1 MVTKIKPYNPRAKDL
16 VADWHVIDASGEVL
30 GRLATRVA
38 WLLMGK
44 HKPGY
49 VRHLSSGDFVVVVN
63 ADKVR
68 TTGNKSQQIVYR
80 RHSQYPGNLREIPY
94 QRVMETHPTRIIEHA
109 VRGMLPK
116 SKLGDRMYSRLK
128 VYAEETH
135 PHMAQVTGSQRRIER
150 MAAESVQETEEAVKA
165 ARKPARRRRRRSKP
179 AAEAPGPVAAEAAT
193 TVEAASDDSL
203 AAEAPEKPAKSRPAQ
218 AGDDAPEQ
226 AVAETSPTETGAD
239 DAPAAEAPKRPARR
253 RRRRRTRS
261 AADAAAVAAGGTT
274 VAPAAAEAPAA
285 EVESG
290 DDTPVENGSATQ
302 PTVDSGQGESGDETA
317 TEDRNK
323 DAPGDA

>member
-1 MVTKIKPYNPRAKDL
+1 MVTKIKPYNPRASDL

-80 RHSQYPGNLREIPY
+80 RHSQYPGNLKEIPY

-128 VYAEETH
+128 VYADETH

-150 MAAESVQETEEAVKA
+150 MAAEAIQEAEEAVQA
-165 ARKPARRRRRRSKP
+165 AKGPARRRRRRAKV
-179 AAEAPGPVAAEAAT
+179 AAEAPEPVAAEAAT
-193 TVEAASDDSL
+193 TVEAAPDEAPAEAAPTQPARRRRRSAKPSAEAATTAEATSDD
-203 AAEAPEKPAKSRPAQ
+203 AQ
-218 AGDDAPEQ
+218 AE
-226 AVAETSPTETGAD
+226 
-239 DAPAAEAPKRPARR
+239 EAPKRPARR

-261 AADAAAVAAGGTT
+261 AADAAAVAAGGTAT
-274 VAPAAAEAPAA
+274 APAAPEAPAA
-285 EVESG
+285 EVESSA
-290 DDTPVENGSATQ
+290 DSAVEDESSTQ
-302 PTVDSGQGESGDETA
+302 PSVDPGQGESGDEA
-317 TEDRNK
+317 ANEDRNK
-323 DAPGDA
+323 EAPGDA

>member
-1 MVTKIKPYNPRAKDL
+1 MVTKIKPYNPRASDL

-80 RHSQYPGNLREIPY
+80 RHSQYPGNLKEIPY

-135 PHMAQVTGSQRRIER
+135 PHMAQVTGSKRRIER
-150 MAAESVQETEEAVKA
+150 MAAEAVQEAEEAVVA
-165 ARKPARRRRRRSKP
+165 ATQPARRRRRRARP
-179 AAEAPGPVAAEAAT
+179 AAEAPEPVAAEAAT
-193 TVEAASDDSL
+193 TVEATPD
-203 AAEAPEKPAKSRPAQ
+203 EAPVE
-218 AGDDAPEQ
+218 
-226 AVAETSPTETGAD
+226 
-239 DAPAAEAPKRPARR
+239 EAPKKPARR

-261 AADAAAVAAGGTT
+261 AADAAAVAASGTAA
-274 VAPAAAEAPAA
+274 APATPEAPAA
-285 EVESG
+285 EVESSAG
-290 DDTPVENGSATQ
+290 NAVEDGSSTQ
-302 PTVDSGQGESGDETA
+302 PTVDPGQSESGDETA
-317 TEDRNK
+317 AEDRNK
-323 DAPGDA
+323 EAPGDA

>member
-1 MVTKIKPYNPRAKDL
+1 MVTKIKPYNPRASDL

-63 ADKVR
+63 AGKVR

-80 RHSQYPGNLREIPY
+80 RHSQYPGNLKEIPY

-150 MAAESVQETEEAVKA
+150 MAAAAVQEAEEAVKQ
-165 ARKPARRRRRRSKP
+165 PARRRRRRSR
-179 AAEAPGPVAAEAAT
+179 AVAEAPEPVAAEAAAT
-193 TVEAASDDSL
+193 IEAAPD
-203 AAEAPEKPAKSRPAQ
+203 EAPAEEAPTQPARRRRRSAKPTE
-218 AGDDAPEQ
+218 DAPEQ
-226 AVAETSPTETGAD
+226 VVAETAPTDASAD
-239 DAPAAEAPKRPARR
+239 DAQAEEAPKRPARR

-261 AADAAAVAAGGTT
+261 AADAAAVAAGGTAA
-274 VAPAAAEAPAA
+274 APATPEAPVA
-285 EVESG
+285 EVESSA
-290 DDTPVENGSATQ
+290 DSAVEDAPSTQ
-302 PTVDSGQGESGDETA
+302 PTVDTGQGESGDENA
-317 TEDRNK
+317 AEDRNK
-323 DAPGDA
+323 EAPGDA

>member
-1 MVTKIKPYNPRAKDL
+1 MVTKIKPYNPRAGDL

-80 RHSQYPGNLREIPY
+80 RHSQYPGNLKEIPY

-128 VYAEETH
+128 VYADETH

-150 MAAESVQETEEAVKA
+150 MAAEALQEAEEAVKGTTQPQRRRRRRAKA
-165 ARKPARRRRRRSKP
+165 AVEAPEPAIAETATTAETALDDAPVEEAPTQPARRRRRRAKP
-179 AAEAPGPVAAEAAT
+179 AAEAAT
-193 TVEAASDDSL
+193 T
-203 AAEAPEKPAKSRPAQ
+203 AEATPDE
-218 AGDDAPEQ
+218 
-226 AVAETSPTETGAD
+226 
-239 DAPAAEAPKRPARR
+239 APAEETPKKPARR

-274 VAPAAAEAPAA
+274 AAPAAPEEPVA
-285 EVESG
+285 EVESTA
-290 DDTPVENGSATQ
+290 DTTAEDTPSTQ
-302 PTVDSGQGESGDETA
+302 PAVDSGQDQGGDEAA

>member
-1 MVTKIKPYNPRAKDL
+1 MVTKIKPYNPRASEL

-30 GRLATRVA
+30 GRLASRIA

-49 VRHLSSGDFVVVVN
+49 VRHLSAGDFVVVVN

-80 RHSQYPGNLREIPY
+80 RHSQYPGNLKEIPY

-116 SKLGDRMYSRLK
+116 SKLGDKMYGRLK
-128 VYAEETH
+128 VYADESH
-135 PHMAQVTGSQRRIER
+135 PHMAQVTGSRRRIER
-150 MAAESVQETEEAVKA
+150 LAAEAVEATEEATQTA
-165 ARKPARRRRRRSKP
+165 ARETKRPTRRRRRKP
-179 AAEAPGPVAAEAAT
+179 AADAPEPVTAEAAP
-193 TVEAASDDSL
+193 VEAAVD
-203 AAEAPEKPAKSRPAQ
+203 E
-218 AGDDAPEQ
+218 
-226 AVAETSPTETGAD
+226 
-239 DAPAAEAPKRPARR
+239 APAAEEPKKPARR

-261 AADAAAVAAGGTT
+261 AASAAAVAAGETT
-274 VAPAAAEAPAA
+274 EEAKPADPPAPAVEVGAVAAVEDEPSPPPSPDPVEADGGDEAPA
-285 EVESG
+285 
-290 DDTPVENGSATQ
+290 
-302 PTVDSGQGESGDETA
+302 
-317 TEDRNK
+317 EDQKK

>member
-30 GRLATRVA
+30 GRLASRVA

-49 VRHLSSGDFVVVVN
+49 VRHLSAGDFVVVVN

-80 RHSQYPGNLREIPY
+80 RHSQYPGKLKEIPY
-94 QRVMETHPTRIIEHA
+94 ERVMETHPTRIIEHA

-116 SKLGDRMYSRLK
+116 SKLGDRMYGRLK
-128 VYAEETH
+128 VYADETH
-135 PHMAQVTGSQRRIER
+135 PHMAQLTGSKRRVER
-150 MAAESVQETEEAVKA
+150 LAAEAVEATEEAAKA
-165 ARKPARRRRRRSKP
+165 AAKETRRPTRRRRTAKP
-179 AAEAPGPVAAEAAT
+179 AVDAPAPVAAEETPVAAA
-193 TVEAASDDSL
+193 VE
-203 AAEAPEKPAKSRPAQ
+203 E
-218 AGDDAPEQ
+218 
-226 AVAETSPTETGAD
+226 
-239 DAPAAEAPKRPARR
+239 APAAEEPKKPVRR

-261 AADAAAVAAGGTT
+261 AASAAAVAAGDTT
-274 VAPAAAEAPAA
+274 EEATPAATPAPAVEASADSAVEDEPSRQPPA
-285 EVESG
+285 
-290 DDTPVENGSATQ
+290 
-302 PTVDSGQGESGDETA
+302 DSVQTDGGGESAAD
-317 TEDRNK
+317 DQKK

>member
-1 MVTKIKPYNPRAKDL
+1 MVTKIKPYNPRAGDL

-30 GRLATRVA
+30 GRLASRVA

-80 RHSQYPGNLREIPY
+80 RHSQYPGKLKEIPY
-94 QRVMETHPTRIIEHA
+94 ERVMETHPTRIIEHA

-116 SKLGDRMYSRLK
+116 SKLGDRMFSRLK

-135 PHMAQVTGSQRRIER
+135 PHMAQVTGSERRIER
-150 MAAESVQETEEAVKA
+150 LAAEAVEAAEEAVKA
-165 ARKPARRRRRRSKP
+165 AKKPARRRRRRAKP
-179 AAEAPGPVAAEAAT
+179 AAEVPEPVAAEAAVADEPT
-193 TVEAASDDSL
+193 TDDSPVE
-203 AAEAPEKPAKSRPAQ
+203 EAPKKPARRRRKPAK
-218 AGDDAPEQ
+218 
-226 AVAETSPTETGAD
+226 
-239 DAPAAEAPKRPARR
+239 PAAEAVEQVADEATATAETEPAEEAPKKPARR

-261 AADAAAVAAGGTT
+261 AASAAAVAAGDAATGSTAT
-274 VAPAAAEAPAA
+274 ESPAPEAEAEPEAAAEDQQPPAESPPA
-285 EVESG
+285 ES
-290 DDTPVENGSATQ
+290 S
-302 PTVDSGQGESGDETA
+302 DETA
-317 TEDRNK
+317 AEDRNRE
-323 DAPGDA
+323 ASGDA

>member
-30 GRLATRVA
+30 GRLASRVA

-49 VRHLSSGDFVVVVN
+49 VRHLSAGDFVVVVN

-80 RHSQYPGNLREIPY
+80 RHSQYPGNLKEIPY
-94 QRVMETHPTRIIEHA
+94 ERVMETHPTRIIEHA

-116 SKLGDRMYSRLK
+116 SKLGDRMYGRLK
-128 VYAEETH
+128 VYADETH
-135 PHMAQVTGSQRRIER
+135 PHMAQVTGSIRRIER
-150 MAAESVQETEEAVKA
+150 LAAEAVEAAEEATKA
-165 ARKPARRRRRRSKP
+165 AAKETKRPARRRRRKTAKP
-179 AAEAPGPVAAEAAT
+179 AADAPAPVAAETAPD
-193 TVEAASDDSL
+193 EAAV
-203 AAEAPEKPAKSRPAQ
+203 EE
-218 AGDDAPEQ
+218 
-226 AVAETSPTETGAD
+226 
-239 DAPAAEAPKRPARR
+239 APAAEEPKAPVRRR

-261 AADAAAVAAGGTT
+261 AASAAAVAAGETT
-274 VAPAAAEAPAA
+274 EEAKPVEPAPAVEASAEGAVEDEPSPPPATGPVQA
-285 EVESG
+285 DGG
-290 DDTPVENGSATQ
+290 DD
-302 PTVDSGQGESGDETA
+302 A
-317 TEDRNK
+317 TEEDQKK

>member
-49 VRHLSSGDFVVVVN
+49 VRHLSAGDFVVVVN
-63 ADKVR
+63 AGKVR

-80 RHSQYPGNLREIPY
+80 RHSQYPGNLKEIPY

-150 MAAESVQETEEAVKA
+150 IAAESVQETEEAVKA
-165 ARKPARRRRRRSKP
+165 ARKPARRRRRRAKP
-179 AAEAPGPVAAEAAT
+179 AAEAPGPVTEEAAT
-193 TVEAASDDSL
+193 TVEAA
-203 AAEAPEKPAKSRPAQ
+203 
-218 AGDDAPEQ
+218 GDAPEQ

-274 VAPAAAEAPAA
+274 VAPAAAEAPAT

-290 DDTPVENGSATQ
+290 DDTPVENGSTTQ
-302 PTVDSGQGESGDETA
+302 PTVDSGQGESGDEAA

>member
-1 MVTKIKPYNPRAKDL
+1 MVTRIKPYNPRAKDL
-16 VADWHVIDASGEVL
+16 VAEWHVIDASGEVL

-49 VRHLSSGDFVVVVN
+49 VRHLSAGDFVVVVN
-63 ADKVR
+63 AAKVR

-80 RHSQYPGNLREIPY
+80 RHSQYPGNLKEIPY
-94 QRVMETHPTRIIEHA
+94 QRVMDTHPTRIIEHA

-150 MAAESVQETEEAVKA
+150 MAAEAVQEAEEAVKA
-165 ARKPARRRRRRSKP
+165 ASKPARRRRRRAKP
-179 AAEAPGPVAAEAAT
+179 AADASGPVAAEAAT
-193 TVEAASDDSL
+193 TVET
-203 AAEAPEKPAKSRPAQ
+203 APDN
-218 AGDDAPEQ
+218 AGAEQ
-226 AVAETSPTETGAD
+226 AVAETAPTEAGAD
-239 DAPAAEAPKRPARR
+239 DAQAVEAPPKPRRR
-253 RRRRRTRS
+253 RRRRRTRT

-274 VAPAAAEAPAA
+274 DAPASAETPAA
-285 EVESG
+285 GVESSAETPTE
-290 DDTPVENGSATQ
+290 DDPSAQ
-302 PTVDSGQGESGDETA
+302 PTVDSGQGDSGDDTS
-317 TEDRNK
+317 TEDRNRE
-323 DAPGDA
+323 ATGDA

>member
-30 GRLATRVA
+30 GRLASRVA

-49 VRHLSSGDFVVVVN
+49 VRHLSAGDFVVVVN

-80 RHSQYPGNLREIPY
+80 RHSQYPGNLKEIPY
-94 QRVMETHPTRIIEHA
+94 ERVMETHPTRIIEHA

-116 SKLGDRMYSRLK
+116 SKLGDRMYGRLK
-128 VYAEETH
+128 VYADETH
-135 PHMAQVTGSQRRIER
+135 PHMAQVTGSATRIER
-150 MAAESVQETEEAVKA
+150 MAAEAVEAAEEATKA
-165 ARKPARRRRRRSKP
+165 APTETKRPARRRRRKTATP
-179 AAEAPGPVAAEAAT
+179 AADAPGAVAAEAAP
-193 TVEAASDDSL
+193 VEAA
-203 AAEAPEKPAKSRPAQ
+203 AEEAPTAEEPK
-218 AGDDAPEQ
+218 AP
-226 AVAETSPTETGAD
+226 V
-239 DAPAAEAPKRPARR
+239 RRR

-261 AADAAAVAAGGTT
+261 AASAAAVAAGETT
-274 VAPAAAEAPAA
+274 EEATLSEPAPAVEASADAAVEEEPSPPPATDPDQADGGDDAAE
-285 EVESG
+285 
-290 DDTPVENGSATQ
+290 
-302 PTVDSGQGESGDETA
+302 
-317 TEDRNK
+317 EDQKK

>member
-1 MVTKIKPYNPRAKDL
+1 MVTKIKPYNPRASEL

-30 GRLATRVA
+30 GRLASRVA

-68 TTGNKSQQIVYR
+68 TTGNKSQQVVYR
-80 RHSQYPGNLREIPY
+80 RHSQYPGNLKEIPY

-116 SKLGDRMYSRLK
+116 SKLGDKMYGRLK
-128 VYAEETH
+128 VYADESH
-135 PHMAQVTGSQRRIER
+135 PHMAQVTGSRLRIER
-150 MAAESVQETEEAVKA
+150 LAAEAVEAAEEATKTA
-165 ARKPARRRRRRSKP
+165 AKETKRPTRRRRRKTASP
-179 AAEAPGPVAAEAAT
+179 AAGAPEPVAAEAT
-193 TVEAASDDSL
+193 TAEVAVE
-203 AAEAPEKPAKSRPAQ
+203 E
-218 AGDDAPEQ
+218 
-226 AVAETSPTETGAD
+226 
-239 DAPAAEAPKRPARR
+239 APAAEEPKKPARR

-261 AADAAAVAAGGTT
+261 AASAAAVAAGETT
-274 VAPAAAEAPAA
+274 EVATPADPPAPAVEASADAAVEDEPSPPPAP
-285 EVESG
+285 
-290 DDTPVENGSATQ
+290 DPVQADE
-302 PTVDSGQGESGDETA
+302 GDEATA
-317 TEDRNK
+317 DDQKK

>member
-1 MVTKIKPYNPRAKDL
+1 MVTKIKPYNPRAGDL

-80 RHSQYPGNLREIPY
+80 RHSQYPGNLKEIPY

-128 VYAEETH
+128 VYADETH
-135 PHMAQVTGSQRRIER
+135 PHMAQVTGSKRRIER
-150 MAAESVQETEEAVKA
+150 MAAEAVQEAEEAVKTA
-165 ARKPARRRRRRSKP
+165 TQPARRRRRRTK
-179 AAEAPGPVAAEAAT
+179 AVAEAPEPVAAEAAT
-193 TVEAASDDSL
+193 TVEAAPDEATAEEAPKKPARRRRRAAKP
-203 AAEAPEKPAKSRPAQ
+203 AAEAATTAEA
-218 AGDDAPEQ
+218 APDE
-226 AVAETSPTETGAD
+226 ASAE
-239 DAPAAEAPKRPARR
+239 EAPKRPARR

-261 AADAAAVAAGGTT
+261 AADAAAVAAGGTAA
-274 VAPAAAEAPAA
+274 APAAPEAPAA
-285 EVESG
+285 EVESSA
-290 DDTPVENGSATQ
+290 DATVEDGPSTQ
-302 PTVDSGQGESGDETA
+302 PTVDTGQDESGDEAA
-317 TEDRNK
+317 TEDRTK
-323 DAPGDA
+323 EATGDA

>member
-30 GRLATRVA
+30 GRLASRVA

-49 VRHLSSGDFVVVVN
+49 VRHLSAGDFVVVVN

-80 RHSQYPGNLREIPY
+80 RHSQYPGKLKEIPY
-94 QRVMETHPTRIIEHA
+94 ERVMETHPTRIIEHA

-116 SKLGDRMYSRLK
+116 SKLGDRMYGRLK
-128 VYAEETH
+128 VYADETH
-135 PHMAQVTGSQRRIER
+135 PHMAQLTGSKRRVER
-150 MAAESVQETEEAVKA
+150 LAAEAVEATEEATKA
-165 ARKPARRRRRRSKP
+165 AAKETRRPTRRRRIAKP
-179 AAEAPGPVAAEAAT
+179 AVDAPAPVAAEET
-193 TVEAASDDSL
+193 PVEAAV
-203 AAEAPEKPAKSRPAQ
+203 EE
-218 AGDDAPEQ
+218 
-226 AVAETSPTETGAD
+226 
-239 DAPAAEAPKRPARR
+239 APAAEEPKKPVRR

-261 AADAAAVAAGGTT
+261 AASAAAVAAGDTT
-274 VAPAAAEAPAA
+274 EEATPATTPTPAVEASADGAIEDEPSTQPPADSVQTDGGGDAAA
-285 EVESG
+285 
-290 DDTPVENGSATQ
+290 DDQ
-302 PTVDSGQGESGDETA
+302 K
-317 TEDRNK
+317 K